1 MSEEW
6 QELMQGGGKPENEGV
21 KFVKWIPLPVAQLST
36 QNCRAEQNCLQ
47 PQVLPAFTICT
58 ICTICTSPMPCVILP
73 YLPHL

>member
-47 PQVLPAFTICT
+47 PQV
-58 ICTICTSPMPCVILP
+58 
-73 YLPHL
+73 